1 MLKLDIQ
8 YCLIIGCLIE
18 FLMSENSCIT
28 DSINHN
34 FGKIRINSYNS
45 LSIEKA
51 LTFHNVIIL
60 IKSVFNK
67 NKITTPIIYL

>member
-28 DSINHN
+28 DSINYN